1 MSLEPNNSAAGVRVT
16 YNELSRSEL
25 EPIPAKSPHRKYL
38 ILLALHLLHTDDP
51 LMLSEAAD
59 CSERTFHYV
68 KKRLSQED
76 GVILNYDRSAR
87 RYELIQSGVLD
98 LPRVAELMRR
108 HYPLRYAHIE
118 RLSQQTRAAAAAS

>member
-1 MSLEPNNSAAGVRVT
+1 MSLRANNSPADARVT
-16 YNELSRSEL
+16 YNELNRSEL
-25 EPIPAKSPHRKYL
+25 ESIPPKSPHRKYL

-51 LMLSEAAD
+51 LLLSEAAD

-68 KKRLSQED
+68 KKRLSEED
-76 GVILNYDRSAR
+76 GVILNYDRSAK

-118 RLSQQTRAAAAAS
+118 KLSQKTRAAAR

>member
-1 MSLEPNNSAAGVRVT
+1 MKAKAKAKKTDSKACVT
-16 YNELSRSEL
+16 YNELNRVEL
-25 EPIPAKSPHRKYL
+25 ESIPAKSPHRKYL
-38 ILLALHLLHTDDP
+38 VLLALHLVHTDDP
-51 LMLSEAAD
+51 LVLSEAAD

-76 GVILNYDRSAR
+76 GVILNYDRSEK
-87 RYELIQSGVLD
+87 RYHLIQSGVLD

-118 RLSQQTRAAAAAS
+118 RLSRQTNAA